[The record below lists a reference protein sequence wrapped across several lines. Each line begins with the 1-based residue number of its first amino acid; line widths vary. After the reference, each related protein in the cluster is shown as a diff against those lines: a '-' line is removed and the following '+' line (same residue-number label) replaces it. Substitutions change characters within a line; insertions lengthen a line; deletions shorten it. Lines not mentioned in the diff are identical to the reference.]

1 MLSAVKTEFETY
13 KGQLEKARS
22 QVQKAEKALDTILT
36 TRTNVMSRKLR
47 TVTALENLDEAQK
60 TLGISGV
67 VNDEGKDEE

>member
-1 MLSAVKTEFETY
+1 M
-13 KGQLEKARS
+13 
-22 QVQKAEKALDTILT
+22 T

-67 VNDEGKDEE
+67 VNDEDEDEK